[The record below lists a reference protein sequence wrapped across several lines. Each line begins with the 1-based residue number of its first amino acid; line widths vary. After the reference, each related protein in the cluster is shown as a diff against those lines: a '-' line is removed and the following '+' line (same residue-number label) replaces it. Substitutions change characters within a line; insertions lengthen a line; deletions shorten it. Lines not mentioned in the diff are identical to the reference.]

1 MEYDV
6 KDLKLNKVGRDRVE
20 WAYKDMPVLQEIN
33 KTLSKTKPFKNINI
47 SACLHV
53 TTETANLLI
62 TLKNGGANV
71 SCCASN
77 PLSTQDDVAAHL
89 TKDYGISTFA
99 IKGINNKGYY
109 KHLVDSLKIKPN
121 ITMDDGCDLVS
132 ILHKS
137 HKQYMEN
144 IIGGT
149 EETTTGVIRLESM
162 SKNNVLNYPIIAVNN
177 AFTKHLFDNR
187 YGTGQSVLDSI
198 MRATNRLLS
207 GKTFV
212 VCGYG
217 WCGKGLAMRAAG
229 LGASVIVTEIDATR
243 GLEAKMDGFQVMTG
257 TEAFK
262 EADFICSV
270 TGNINVIDKHH
281 FKIMK
286 NGAII
291 SNAGHF
297 NVEINI
303 DALRKM
309 ATKTKKIR
317 TDIEEFTLGKKKV
330 CLLSDGRLVNLSAAE
345 GHPSSVM
352 DMSFANQ
359 ALCAEYMVKNYKKL
373 QNKVYDVP
381 INIDNKVAEIKLKS
395 MNVKID
401 KLTKE
406 QDDYLNSWESGT

>member
-286 NGAII
+286 DGVII

>member
-1 MEYDV
+1 MKYDV
-6 KDLKLNKVGRDRVE
+6 KDLRLNKIGRDRVE

-33 KTLSKTKPFKNINI
+33 KKLSRTKPFKKINI
-47 SACLHV
+47 AACLHI

-62 TLKNGGANV
+62 ALKNGGANV

-109 KHLVDSLKIKPN
+109 KHLVGSLNIKPN

-137 HKQYMEN
+137 YKNYMKD

-162 SKNNVLNYPIIAVNN
+162 SNNNVLRYPIIAVNN

-229 LGASVIVTEIDATR
+229 LGASVIVTEIDATK
-243 GLEAKMDGFQVMTG
+243 GLEAKMDGFQVMTAN
-257 TEAFK
+257 EAFK
-262 EADFICSV
+262 KADFICTV

-281 FKIMK
+281 FKLIK

-303 DALRKM
+303 EALRKM
-309 ATKTKKIR
+309 SSKTKKIR
-317 TDIEEFTLGKKKV
+317 TDIEEFTIGTKKI

-359 ALCAEYMVKNYKKL
+359 ALCTEYIVKNHKKME
-373 QNKVYDVP
+373 NKVYDVP
-381 INIDNKVAEIKLKS
+381 TVIDNKVAEIKLKS
-395 MNVKID
+395 MDVKID
-401 KLTKE
+401 KLSKE
-406 QDDYLNSWESGT
+406 QDEYLNSWESGT